1 MAYKRQI
8 LCMNEYTN
16 RGQIVDKD
24 SARLGLPNE
33 NAVGVIAA
41 NHVTICKFH
50 SRDSRRYRPVWQA
63 IQALFEKKEEK
74 AASSM
79 SN

>member
-1 MAYKRQI
+1 
-8 LCMNEYTN
+8 MNGNTN

-41 NHVTICKFH
+41 NHVTICKFN
-50 SRDSRRYRPVWQA
+50 SRDSQRYRPVWKA
-63 IQALFEKKEEK
+63 IQVLCTKTEQNP
-74 AASSM
+74 ASSM

>member
-1 MAYKRQI
+1 M
-8 LCMNEYTN
+8 LCMNGNTN
-16 RGQIVDKD
+16 RAQIVDKD

-41 NHVTICKFH
+41 DHATICKFN
-50 SRDSRRYRPVWQA
+50 SRDSQRYRPVWKA
-63 IQALFEKKEEK
+63 IQVLCAKKEEST
-74 AASSM
+74 ASSM

>member
-1 MAYKRQI
+1 
-8 LCMNEYTN
+8 MNEYTN

-63 IQALFEKKEEK
+63 IQALFEKKEEN